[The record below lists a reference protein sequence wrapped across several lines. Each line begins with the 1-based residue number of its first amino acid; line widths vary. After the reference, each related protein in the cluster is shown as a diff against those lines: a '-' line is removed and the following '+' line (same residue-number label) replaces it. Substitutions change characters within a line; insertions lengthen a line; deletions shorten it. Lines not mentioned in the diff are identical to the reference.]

1 MNASRFFLAVV
12 SLLLAAAPAVTQ
24 AATPAAAPAPAV
36 KAAPDPTAA
45 TRRAVRTVPLPTK
58 AGPEP
63 TPIQPTTAAI
73 RDRNARLQIFLDR
86 QQFGPGKIDGS
97 WGLFAREAWKRYQ
110 QSKEQPAV
118 DPVAMMP
125 AEVATFEPLYTT
137 YTVTTADA
145 TLVGEIAGTLAEKAK
160 LKMLPYTSLGAMV
173 SERFHCSPE
182 FLNRINPGLNVNK
195 LKVGTTLNVPNV
207 EPFDLLAIRAE
218 RHRLDALAAERKKQ
232 SQVALASNSS
242 GPVPVPVPPPGE
254 QPLTTAERYNLR
266 VSTVDKLVEIR
277 EGTRLVASFPVTPGS
292 ETLPTPKGSWVIRS
306 KVFFPEFRWDEAMLN
321 TGKRSDQFHLLPPGP
336 NNPVGVM
343 WMGLSKD
350 GIGLHGTNNPNTI
363 GRAASHG
370 CIRLANWDAV
380 RVAAFVEK
388 GTHVLI
394 E

>member
-1 MNASRFFLAVV
+1 MNVSRIL
-12 SLLLAAAPAVTQ
+12 PAVLGLWIATSAI
-24 AATPAAAPAPAV
+24 AAT
-36 KAAPDPTAA
+36 PDPTAS
-45 TRRAVRTVPLPTK
+45 TRRAVRVVPLPTK

-110 QSKEQPAV
+110 QAKEQPIV
-118 DPVAMMP
+118 DPVAVMP
-125 AEVATFEPLYTT
+125 TEVASFEPLYTT
-137 YTVTTADA
+137 YSVTTADA
-145 TLVGEIAGTLAEKAK
+145 TLVGEIKGSLAEKAK
-160 LKMLPYTSLGAMV
+160 MKMLPYTSLSAMIA
-173 SERFHCSPE
+173 ERFHCSPE
-182 FLNRINPGLNVNK
+182 FLVRINPGLKLNG
-195 LKVGTTLNVPNV
+195 LKVGATLTVPNV
-207 EPFDLLAIRAE
+207 VPFDLLAIRAE
-218 RHRLDALAAERKKQ
+218 RARLDAQAAERKKQ
-232 SQVALASNSS
+232 SQVALASNMT
-242 GPVPVPVPPPGE
+242 GPVPVPATPAGE
-254 QPLTTAERYNLR
+254 VQLSNAERYNLR

-292 ETLPTPKGSWVIRS
+292 ETLPTPKGSWVVRS

-321 TGKRSDQFHLLPPGP
+321 TGKRSEQFHLLPPGP

-363 GRAASHG
+363 GRASSHG

-380 RVAAFVEK
+380 RVAAYVEK

>member
-1 MNASRFFLAVV
+1 MNASRILPLVV
-12 SLLLAAAPAVTQ
+12 GALLITAAAT
-24 AATPAAAPAPAV
+24 AATP
-36 KAAPDPTAA
+36 DPTTA
-45 TRRAVRTVPLPTK
+45 TRRAVRAVPLPTK

-63 TPIQPTTAAI
+63 TPIQPTTTAI

-110 QSKEQPAV
+110 QSKGQPAV

-125 AEVATFEPLYTT
+125 AEVAALEPLYTT
-137 YTVTTADA
+137 YTVTAADA
-145 TLVGEIAGTLAEKAK
+145 TLVGEIKGSLAEKAK
-160 LKMLPYTSLGAMV
+160 MKMLPYTSLSALV
-173 SERFHCSPE
+173 SERFHSSPE
-182 FLNRINPGLNVNK
+182 FLVRINPGMKLNG
-195 LKVGTTLNVPNV
+195 LKVGGTLTVPNV
-207 EPFDLLAIRAE
+207 VPFDLLAIRAE
-218 RHRLDALAAERKKQ
+218 RVRVDALAVERKKQ
-232 SQVALASNSS
+232 AQQLALASNPSA
-242 GPVPVPVPPPGE
+242 GPVPVPPPQPGE
-254 QPLTTAERYNLR
+254 VPLTNAERYNLR

-292 ETLPTPKGSWVIRS
+292 EKLPTPKGSWVVRS

-321 TGKRSDQFHLLPPGP
+321 TGKRSEQFYVLPPGP

-370 CIRLANWDAV
+370 CVRLANWDAV